1 MVGCDDQGRFC
12 GGDQSI
18 SQQVGRTGRSRQLGL
33 PTSLSSNALPLPRE
47 LRVGCG
53 SCATGNPAS
62 PVDLSSCQVLWARSR
77 VARRRGAGL
86 TFVFS
91 VWIAGGEFALEGSVG
106 QGHFCSGGQNIS
118 QQVGRTSW
126 PCQLGLLTSLSSNA
140 LPSLL
145 QLGIGYGSFAV
156 EVPAGSTIGSSSGA
170 GAMGWIGTGIESGG
184 ASLHRSFAGTGVS
197 VGMASS

>member
-33 PTSLSSNALPLPRE
+33 PTSLCSNARSLPGE

-53 SCATGNPAS
+53 SCAAGNPAAL
-62 PVDLSSCQVLWARSR
+62 VDFSSCQVLWTRSR
-77 VARRRGAGL
+77 VGRGRSDGV
-86 TFVFS
+86 TFMFS
-91 VWIAGGEFALEGSVG
+91 AWAAGGELALESPGG
-106 QGHFCSGGQNIS
+106 RGHFRGGGQNVS

-140 LPSLL
+140 LPSPIELRT
-145 QLGIGYGSFAV
+145 GYGFFAV
-156 EVPAGSTIGSSSGA
+156 EIPAGSTVGSSSGD
-170 GAMGWIGTGIESGG
+170 GAMS
-184 ASLHRSFAGTGVS
+184 
-197 VGMASS
+197 